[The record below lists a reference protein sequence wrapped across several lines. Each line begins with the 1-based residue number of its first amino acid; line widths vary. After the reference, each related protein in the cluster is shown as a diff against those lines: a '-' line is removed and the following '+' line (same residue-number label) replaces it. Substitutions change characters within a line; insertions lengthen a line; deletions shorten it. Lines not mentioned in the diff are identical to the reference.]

1 MVSKW
6 RVYQQK
12 LLEELNGYLDNNSL
26 HVVAAP
32 GSGKTISGLEVMYR
46 LGKPTLILDPTINI
60 RNQWGQRLTGMF
72 LPSGTP
78 EPNWISHDIKS
89 PKTVTI
95 ITYQALHA
103 AFSGEEVEEEES
115 AEAENKELSGR
126 FQSAL
131 NGSQDFATQQSFHA
145 GSLVREDR

>member
-1 MVSKW
+1 
-6 RVYQQK
+6 
-12 LLEELNGYLDNNSL
+12 
-26 HVVAAP
+26 
-32 GSGKTISGLEVMYR
+32 MYR